1 MAGRVPSA
9 IHRRKRVQ
17 LDETTM
23 GQLPAKQETVDAETG
38 AGVEGVCLRRQAG
51 AYGSLRKGP
60 EGRAVGQRIN
70 KPTANLSELPNNV
83 SVNHS
88 KFLKNPVLLI
98 YAWPSMAMPESIF
111 SQIRFEMKIKCLLR
125 SLISNS
131 FRDVAYLLPL
141 FLALSDL

>member
-9 IHRRKRVQ
+9 IHRGECVQ

-38 AGVEGVCLRRQAG
+38 AGVEGACLRRQTG

-88 KFLKNPVLLI
+88 KFLKKPVLLI
-98 YAWPSMAMPESIF
+98 HAWPPMAMIESIF
-111 SQIRFEMKIKCLLR
+111 SQIRFEMEIKCLLK
-125 SLISNS
+125 SLIPNS
-131 FRDVAYLLPL
+131 FRDVA
-141 FLALSDL
+141 